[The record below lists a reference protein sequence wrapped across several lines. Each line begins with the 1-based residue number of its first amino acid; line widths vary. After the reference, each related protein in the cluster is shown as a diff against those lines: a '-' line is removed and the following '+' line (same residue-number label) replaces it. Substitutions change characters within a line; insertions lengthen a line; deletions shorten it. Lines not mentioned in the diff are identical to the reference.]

1 MKALVVTRTGG
12 YEVLEV
18 QERPDPPPPG
28 PGEIR
33 VAVRAAGVNFAELMA
48 RNGIYPDAPKLPAV
62 LGYEAAGVVES
73 VGPEVDAYAVGDR
86 VVAGSK
92 FGAHAEMFVARVDD
106 SMPLP
111 ERLSFEQGA
120 AVAVNYATAW
130 AAAVVMGGV
139 RAGDTMLVHA
149 AAGGVGIA
157 ATQVGVDAGATVI
170 GTASAAKHDAVR
182 AQGAAHVIDYRS
194 ADVVAEVLRITDGR
208 GVDVALDALGPTSFR
223 KDYRILRPGGRLVMY
238 GISEIQTGE
247 KRSLRRAV
255 SGLARTPFATMPFWK
270 SAAMLNENKGIYGLN
285 LLSWWETE
293 GNLRRLLEPVA
304 ERLQSGVFTPVV
316 AESFPFSRAA
326 DAYRFLQEARNIGKV
341 VLIPD

>member
-73 VGPEVDAYAVGDR
+73 VGAEVDAYAVGDR

-304 ERLQSGVFTPVV
+304 ERLESGVFTPVV